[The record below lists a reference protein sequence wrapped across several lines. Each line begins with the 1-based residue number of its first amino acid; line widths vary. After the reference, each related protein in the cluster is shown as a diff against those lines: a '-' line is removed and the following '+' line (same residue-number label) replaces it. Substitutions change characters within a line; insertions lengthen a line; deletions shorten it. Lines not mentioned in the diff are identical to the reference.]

1 VYRVS
6 GVLLMLFLPLH
17 FWALGQAL
25 AGEAQL
31 EGFLRWTDQPL
42 VKRAETGLV
51 LLLAAAAGFS
61 VAAGLVFALN
71 VV

>member
-1 VYRVS
+1 MD
-6 GVLLMLFLPLH
+6 G
-17 FWALGQAL
+17 AAGEAL